1 MAVNGRAHVN
11 IEAGIQRGRLSI
23 LVSSDLDEEM
33 LLGIST
39 LKDMDRIPQ
48 GFPNYILDRN
58 IELGTYKCCAAKLQ
72 DCQSLLERLFNKY
85 NTTLSDDL
93 NPKPMKGDRMRINLK
108 ADAVPKKVMSARR
121 VPLRYEKEADK
132 VIQDLIDKLVIKPV
146 KNTTDWCSPAFFVP
160 KSDNIR
166 MRLVTDYT
174 HLNKYV
180 KRPVHPFPCTK
191 EVLQAIP
198 SSAIYFAKLDAVH
211 GYFQLALEN
220 SSSYI
225 TTFLLPQGKFRY
237 LRAPMGLNAS
247 SDEWC
252 CQSDVIVQ
260 GLTWAKKLVDD
271 TLIWADSMAQL
282 QERIDI
288 VLDRCKEANITIS
301 KKKLE
306 IGKEIEFAGHLI
318 SAKGIKPDPSKY
330 AAIKEF
336 PSPKCIRD
344 LRAFLGLA
352 NQLGNFIPDLAHL
365 TSSIRPLLKKGVA
378 WMWLDEHEN
387 AFRRIKDV
395 LTSETTVKPFDPN
408 KDTILLTDASRL
420 HGLGFALVQQHR
432 QGLSLVQCGSCSIT
446 PTQQRY
452 ATIELEC
459 LAIKWAMHKCNFYIR
474 GLPDLQIWTDH
485 RPLVGIFQKDLPDID
500 NPRLLNLREKIQH
513 YNFKVHWV
521 AGKTHYIADALSRF
535 PIFNP
540 DPKND
545 EEVVFDAVSC
555 LRVSKD
561 PAIAIIEEINN
572 DKRYLAT
579 LEAIYDD
586 ADPATLPAD
595 HPAKEY
601 SAVFHE
607 LSIRHN
613 GEQELILKDGKKI
626 VVPQLARERI
636 LKSLHRAHSG
646 YTKTYS
652 TARQLYYWPNMKKEI
667 QDFVDNCMICQQ
679 DRPTQARPTCE
690 GKNPADVRFP
700 MAEVGVDLFDAIG
713 KKWLAM
719 TDRFSGYGWVAEL
732 NKTTTERVTKQ
743 LSTWFNDYGWP
754 NAIRTDGGP
763 QFRTEFQEFCSNF
776 SVKHEL
782 ASAHNPESNGL
793 AEAGVKNMK
802 SIVTRTHAAKESL
815 QEAIAAWRNMARSD
829 GKSPS
834 QLFFGRRQRHALPL
848 TNDLLKCD
856 TNSNKCREKNY
867 STGNNNRNAH
877 SKDYPPLQLGQ
888 QVLMQHHISGEW
900 YKTVTVIEIRD
911 GASSYWVEDTEGRRY
926 LRGRRLLK
934 PVKSDQ

>member
-1 MAVNGRAHVN
+1 MTVNGRAHVN

-301 KKKLE
+301 KKKLDRT
-306 IGKEIEFAGHLI
+306 H
-318 SAKGIKPDPSKY
+318 
-330 AAIKEF
+330 
-336 PSPKCIRD
+336 IR
-344 LRAFLGLA
+344 
-352 NQLGNFIPDLAHL
+352 
-365 TSSIRPLLKKGVA
+365 
-378 WMWLDEHEN
+378 
-387 AFRRIKDV
+387 
-395 LTSETTVKPFDPN
+395 
-408 KDTILLTDASRL
+408 SR
-420 HGLGFALVQQHR
+420 
-432 QGLSLVQCGSCSIT
+432 S
-446 PTQQRY
+446 
-452 ATIELEC
+452 
-459 LAIKWAMHKCNFYIR
+459 
-474 GLPDLQIWTDH
+474 
-485 RPLVGIFQKDLPDID
+485 
-500 NPRLLNLREKIQH
+500 PRLT
-513 YNFKVHWV
+513 
-521 AGKTHYIADALSRF
+521 A
-535 PIFNP
+535 
-540 DPKND
+540 
-545 EEVVFDAVSC
+545 
-555 LRVSKD
+555 
-561 PAIAIIEEINN
+561 
-572 DKRYLAT
+572 
-579 LEAIYDD
+579 
-586 ADPATLPAD
+586 
-595 HPAKEY
+595 
-601 SAVFHE
+601 
-607 LSIRHN
+607 
-613 GEQELILKDGKKI
+613 
-626 VVPQLARERI
+626 
-636 LKSLHRAHSG
+636 SG
-646 YTKTYS
+646 
-652 TARQLYYWPNMKKEI
+652 R
-667 QDFVDNCMICQQ
+667 
-679 DRPTQARPTCE
+679 
-690 GKNPADVRFP
+690 
-700 MAEVGVDLFDAIG
+700 
-713 KKWLAM
+713 
-719 TDRFSGYGWVAEL
+719 
-732 NKTTTERVTKQ
+732 
-743 LSTWFNDYGWP
+743 
-754 NAIRTDGGP
+754 
-763 QFRTEFQEFCSNF
+763 
-776 SVKHEL
+776 
-782 ASAHNPESNGL
+782 
-793 AEAGVKNMK
+793 
-802 SIVTRTHAAKESL
+802 
-815 QEAIAAWRNMARSD
+815 
-829 GKSPS
+829 
-834 QLFFGRRQRHALPL
+834 
-848 TNDLLKCD
+848 
-856 TNSNKCREKNY
+856 
-867 STGNNNRNAH
+867 
-877 SKDYPPLQLGQ
+877 
-888 QVLMQHHISGEW
+888 
-900 YKTVTVIEIRD
+900 
-911 GASSYWVEDTEGRRY
+911 
-926 LRGRRLLK
+926 
-934 PVKSDQ
+934 